1 MRFRLLV
8 QGKVKVNGEEI
19 KNTISQ
25 GFLQYLS
32 SFILGQTYFPAYYAI
47 VVLPTSQVQQANV
60 TNVSFKF
67 LAVGTP
73 IISITVQS
81 YFSNVN
87 ATVTG
92 FQLLLYLT
100 NGNFIPVSSVQIPQQ
115 YYTQI
120 TVEWTLTISAVP
132 VSQFVINQQGVQA
145 IMANALIPN
154 AQLLY
159 NLTIT
164 FNENSFQLPSYLQQ
178 VKFSTGGSQGV
189 VTMSSQCLL
198 TASPTS
204 PTIVNVVLDGNQIG
218 SFQLN
223 LVNIQ
228 ANSLVNI
235 EMEMV
240 ISGD

>member
-25 GFLQYLS
+25 TFLQYLS
-32 SFILGQTYFPAYYAI
+32 SFILGQTYFPLYYAI

-60 TNVSFKF
+60 TNVAFKF
-67 LAVGTP
+67 VTVGTP

-81 YFSNVN
+81 FFSNVN

-92 FQLLLYLT
+92 FQLLLYLA
-100 NGNFIPVSSVQIPQQ
+100 NGNLIPVSSVQIPQQ
-115 YYTQI
+115 YYTQLA
-120 TVEWTLTISAVP
+120 VEWTLTISAIP
-132 VSQFVINQQGVQA
+132 TSQFVINQQGVQA

-223 LVNIQ
+223 LVNVQ
-228 ANSLVNI
+228 PNSLVNI
-235 EMEMV
+235 SMEMV